1 MNTGTITEIIG
12 PIVDVHFPV
21 NLPSI
26 QDAIVVEGNDMHP
39 RIVLEVASH
48 LGLDRVR
55 TIAMY
60 DTAGLSRGES
70 VATTGGPISVPVG
83 EASLG
88 RLFNVLGEPIDN
100 KGDIPASAPRL
111 PIHRQP
117 PAFDEQTTKAE
128 IFETGIKAIDLIIPF
143 IKGGKVGP

>member
-12 PIVDVHFPV
+12 PIVDVHFPE
-21 NLPSI
+21 NLPLI

-100 KGDIPASAPRL
+100 KGDIPASAPLRQKFLKQASRRSTSSFLLLKEERL
-111 PIHRQP
+111 DSSGVQVS
-117 PAFDEQTTKAE
+117 
-128 IFETGIKAIDLIIPF
+128 
-143 IKGGKVGP
+143 GKP